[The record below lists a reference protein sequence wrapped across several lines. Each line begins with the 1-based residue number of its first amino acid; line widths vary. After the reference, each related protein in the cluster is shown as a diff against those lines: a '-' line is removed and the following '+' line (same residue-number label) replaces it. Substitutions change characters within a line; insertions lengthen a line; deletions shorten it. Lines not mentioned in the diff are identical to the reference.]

1 MLMLHSFNKL
11 THYTINIKCINYTG
25 LPKYIYLSLTE
36 CCGDLWESELDI
48 TGLVFFLYPNDILK
62 NWLS

>member
-25 LPKYIYLSLTE
+25 LPKYIYLSLTAG
-36 CCGDLWESELDI
+36 CGESMGE
-48 TGLVFFLYPNDILK
+48 
-62 NWLS
+62 